1 MSIHDRPMAC
11 FEELDQIVVIC
22 DEANELHIT
31 TILVPNVNL
40 HSALRHSF
48 EHEGMLLATIKL
60 SFYDRGLEL
69 GVKLIFSVNYSPL

>member
-1 MSIHDRPMAC
+1 MAC
-11 FEELDQIVVIC
+11 LEELDQIVVIC

-31 TILVPNVNL
+31 TILVPNINL

-69 GVKLIFSVNYSPL
+69 GVEQVFGANYCPF